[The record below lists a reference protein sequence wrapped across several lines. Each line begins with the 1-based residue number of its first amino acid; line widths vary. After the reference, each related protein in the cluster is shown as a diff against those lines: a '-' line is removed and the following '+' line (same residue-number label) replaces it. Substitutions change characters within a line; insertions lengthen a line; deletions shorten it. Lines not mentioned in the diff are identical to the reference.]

1 MAEMKPHNV
10 SEQLSVCTFNCRS
23 VKSSLTEL
31 WQLCES
37 YDIICLQEHWLLP
50 VELNVLSQFRS
61 DFLSTATSAVNIDYD
76 VLVGRPYGGTAILY
90 KQSLSNDIS
99 IVDTNESRMTALVLQ
114 TSLSPVL
121 LVNVYMPTNYGT
133 SECVEEY
140 LDICAEINVLFNE
153 CDATHHLVLGD
164 FNCEYNTPS
173 RFYDILMQLITDND
187 LVCSDALRLVN
198 ALTYCRDDGI
208 HMSWIDH
215 VLCSKALDDRVETV
229 GVLHEFQSSDH
240 KPLVVKFHNLGVAT
254 CLSAPATGSQYI
266 NVKYNW
272 NSADIALYK
281 YTVRNSLNKLVIP

>member
-23 VKSSLTEL
+23 VKSSLLEL
-31 WQLCES
+31 WQLCGC
-37 YDIICLQEHWLLP
+37 YDICLQEHWLLP

-76 VLVGRPYGGTAILY
+76 VLVGRPSGGTAILY

-99 IVDTNESRMTALVLQ
+99 ILDTNELHMTALVLR
-114 TSLSPVL
+114 TTLGPVL

-133 SECVEEY
+133 SECVEKY
-140 LDICAEINVLFNE
+140 LDICAKINVLFNE
-153 CDATHHLVLGD
+153 CDATHLLVLGD

-173 RFYDILMQLITDND
+173 RFCDILMLFITDND

-198 ALTYCRDDGI
+198 AFTYCRDDGI

-215 VLCSKALDDRVETV
+215 VLC
-229 GVLHEFQSSDH
+229 
-240 KPLVVKFHNLGVAT
+240 
-254 CLSAPATGSQYI
+254 LSLIHISEPTRPY
-266 NVKYNW
+266 
-272 NSADIALYK
+272 
-281 YTVRNSLNKLVIP
+281 